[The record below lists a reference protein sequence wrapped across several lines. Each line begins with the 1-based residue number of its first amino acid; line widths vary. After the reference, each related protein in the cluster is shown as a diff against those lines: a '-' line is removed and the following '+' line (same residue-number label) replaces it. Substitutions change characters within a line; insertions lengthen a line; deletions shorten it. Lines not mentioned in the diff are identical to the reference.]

1 LAVDKNFVVKNGLE
15 VDTNLIFADA
25 NRNQV
30 GIATT
35 VTNFTFQVLGGVGVT
50 NITISN
56 LATVLSHLRVGTTGT
71 SFTVLASNNNVGIR
85 TATPI
90 FPLDIRSPVSAG
102 QTALYV
108 QGDAKI
114 TGLLDV
120 ETVDFNSAVLASLTV
135 NDALVVNSPAVS
147 QLNGYVDIN
156 NSVDVSGN
164 LNVTGISTL
173 GGRININNSAVVG
186 NNLRVSG
193 IVTAGSVSIGNTE
206 VISSERQLKNI
217 VSFDATTIDSIE
229 TVIANSPNTFT
240 DMSVSGISTFGTVL
254 VSSGV
259 ITARSGV
266 VTYFGDGA
274 YLNNTLRG
282 IGIGTV
288 AGLVGYGISFI
299 NFAGP
304 VISTCFVS
312 ATTGIATVYF
322 EDVGP
327 TIGIGTTPG
336 EAGFFGQPDIG
347 NLWYNTNYGRLFLY
361 YSDGDSSQWVDASP
375 SNTGIITSLSNISF
389 YRGSA
394 SSPSVYIVDDNQTG
408 VFSPGPRQ
416 ITFVSAGS
424 SILNI
429 NNNGIRV
436 TGVSTFNNTVVGG
449 STTALVVN
457 GDVRVTGV
465 STFNNTVVGGSTTAL
480 TVNGDVRVTGVSTFN
495 NTVVGGSTTALTVNG
510 DVRVTG
516 VSTFNNTVVG
526 GSTTALVV
534 NGDTRISGALTASN
548 LTVST
553 VTNLNQITE
562 TVVNGFTTS
571 LSPSAGTL
579 TIDTSLGTVFLGD
592 LDASVTTWAFT
603 NVPTANGKATTITVI
618 IDGDTAQTY
627 GDACSVNGSSIS
639 GGIKWNGGSTP
650 TATNNYD
657 LITFSI
663 VRDNSGT
670 VIVFGSS
677 DMNYS

>member
-1 LAVDKNFVVKNGLE
+1 MAVDKNFVVKNGLE

-90 FPLDIRSPVSAG
+90 FPLDIRSPVSTG

-135 NDALVVNSPAVS
+135 NDALVVNSPAIS

-173 GGRININNSAVVG
+173 GGSVNINNSAVVG

-206 VISSERQLKNI
+206 VISSGRQLKNI

-282 IGIGTV
+282 IGIGTI

-408 VFSPGPRQ
+408 VFSPDSRQ

-429 NNNGIRV
+429 NNNGI
-436 TGVSTFNNTVVGG
+436 
-449 STTALVVN
+449 
-457 GDVRVTGV
+457 RVTGV

-510 DVRVTG
+510 D
-516 VSTFNNTVVG
+516 
-526 GSTTALVV
+526 A
-534 NGDTRISGALTASN
+534 RISGILTTNN
-548 LTVST
+548 LTVSN

-603 NVPTANGKATTITVI
+603 NVPTSNSKATTITVI

-627 GDACSVNGSSIS
+627 GDACSVNGSSVS

-657 LITFSI
+657 IITFSI
-663 VRDNSGT
+663 VRDNYGT

>member
-1 LAVDKNFVVKNGLE
+1 MAVDKNFVVKNGLE

-35 VTNFTFQVLGGVGVT
+35 VTNFTFQVNGGVGAT

-56 LATVLSHLRVGTTGT
+56 LSTVLSHFRVGTSGS
-71 SFTVLASNNNVGIR
+71 SFTVLSPSNFVGIR

-90 FPLDIRSPVSAG
+90 FPLDIRSSVSTG
-102 QTALYV
+102 QTSLYV
-108 QGDAKI
+108 AGDVKI
-114 TGLLDV
+114 TGLV
-120 ETVDFNSAVLASLTV
+120 NAESVNFNSAILSSLSINDSLT
-135 NDALVVNSPAVS
+135 VNSPAVT

-156 NSVDVSGN
+156 NSADISGN
-164 LNVTGISTL
+164 LNLTGISTL
-173 GGRININNSAVVG
+173 GGYVDINNSVDIS
-186 NNLRVSG
+186 NNLNVSGIITASTFVGQLNSSGVSTVSNIRSTNINATGIITASTFIGNLNSSGVSTVSNLRSTNINATG
-193 IVTAGSVSIGNTE
+193 IVTASSVSIGITE
-206 VISSERQLKNI
+206 VISSTRQLKNI
-217 VSFDATTIDSIE
+217 VSLDSITTDLIE
-229 TVIANSPNTFT
+229 SVIANAPNTFT
-240 DMSVSGISTFGTVL
+240 DMSVSGISTFGRVL

-259 ITARSGV
+259 ITATSGV

-282 IGIGTV
+282 IGIATL
-288 AGLVGYGISFI
+288 AGLVGYGVSFI

-304 VISTCFVS
+304 LISTCFLS
-312 ATTGIATVYF
+312 PNTGIATIYF
-322 EDVGP
+322 ENVGP

-336 EAGFFGQPDIG
+336 QAGFFGEPGVG
-347 NLWYNTNYGRLFLY
+347 NIWYNTNYGRLFLY
-361 YSDGDSSQWVDASP
+361 YSDGDTSQWVDASP
-375 SNTGIITSLSNISF
+375 SNVGIITSLTNISF

-394 SSPSVYIVDDNQTG
+394 SSPSVYIVDDEQTG
-408 VFSPGPRQ
+408 VFSPGANE

-457 GDVRVTGV
+457 GDVIVTGV
-465 STFNNTVVGGSTTAL
+465 STFTNTI
-480 TVNGDVRVTGVSTFN
+480 N
-495 NTVVGGSTTALTVNG
+495 
-510 DVRVTG
+510 
-516 VSTFNNTVVG
+516 
-526 GSTTALVV
+526 
-534 NGDTRISGALTASN
+534 SN
-548 LTVST
+548 R
-553 VTNLNQITE
+553 ITE

-571 LSPSAGTL
+571 LSPSTGTL

-592 LDASVTTWAFT
+592 LSASVTTWAFT
-603 NVPTANGKATTITVI
+603 NVPTANSKATTITVI
-618 IDGDTAQTY
+618 IDGDTAETY
-627 GDACSVNGSSIS
+627 GDACTVNGSAVS

-657 LITFSI
+657 IITFSI
-663 VRDNSGT
+663 VRDNFGT

>member
-1 LAVDKNFVVKNGLE
+1 MAVDKNFVVKNGLE

-25 NRNQV
+25 IRNQV

-35 VTNFTFQVLGGVGVT
+35 VTNFTFQVLGGVGAT

-56 LATVLSHLRVGTTGT
+56 LATVLTQLRVGTSST

-85 TATPI
+85 TANPI
-90 FPLDIRSPVSAG
+90 FPLDIRCPVSTG

-108 QGDAKI
+108 KGDAKV
-114 TGLLDV
+114 TGLLNV
-120 ETVDFNSAVLASLTV
+120 ETVTFNSASLESLTV
-135 NDALVVNSPAVS
+135 QNALTVNSPAVT

-156 NSVDVSGN
+156 NSADISGG
-164 LNVTGISTL
+164 LNVAGISTL
-173 GGRININNSAVVG
+173 GGRTIVNNSVDVS

-193 IVTAGSVSIGNTE
+193 IATAGSVSIGNTE
-206 VISSERQLKNI
+206 VISSGRQLKNI
-217 VSFDATTIDSIE
+217 VSLDAVTTDTIE

-282 IGIGTV
+282 IGIGSA

-299 NFAGP
+299 NLAGP
-304 VISTCFVS
+304 LVSTCFVS
-312 ATTGIATVYF
+312 PNTGIATIYF
-322 EDVGP
+322 ENVGP

-336 EAGFFGQPDIG
+336 EAGFFGEPGIG
-347 NLWYNTNYGRLFLY
+347 NIWYNTKYGRLFLY
-361 YSDGDSSQWVDASP
+361 YSDGDTSQWVDASP

-394 SSPSVYIVDDNQTG
+394 LSPSVYIVDDNQTG
-408 VFSPGPRQ
+408 VFSPGEKQ

-424 SILNI
+424 SILNV
-429 NNNGIRV
+429 NNSGIRVTGVSTFNGSVVIGSSTTALSVNGDIRVTGVSTFNNTVVVGGATTALSVNGDIRV

-449 STTALVVN
+449 STTSLVVN
-457 GDVRVTGV
+457 GD
-465 STFNNTVVGGSTTAL
+465 A
-480 TVNGDVRVTGVSTFN
+480 
-495 NTVVGGSTTALTVNG
+495 
-510 DVRVTG
+510 
-516 VSTFNNTVVG
+516 
-526 GSTTALVV
+526 
-534 NGDTRISGALTASN
+534 RISGVLTTNN
-548 LTVST
+548 LTVSS

-603 NVPTANGKATTITVI
+603 NVPTSNSRATTITVI

-627 GDACSVNGSSIS
+627 GDACSVNGSAITNGVKWS
-639 GGIKWNGGSTP
+639 GGFTP

-657 LITFSI
+657 IITFTI
-663 VRDNSGT
+663 IRDNGGT
-670 VIVFGSS
+670 VNVFGSS
-677 DMNYS
+677 HTNYS

>member
-1 LAVDKNFVVKNGLE
+1 MAVDKNFVVKNGLE

-90 FPLDIRSPVSAG
+90 FPLDIRSPVSTG

-135 NDALVVNSPAVS
+135 NDALVVNSPAIS

-173 GGRININNSAVVG
+173 GGSVNINNSAVVG

-206 VISSERQLKNI
+206 VISSGRQLKNI

-282 IGIGTV
+282 IGIGTI

-408 VFSPGPRQ
+408 VFSPDSRQ

-429 NNNGIRV
+429 NNNGII
-436 TGVSTFNNTVVGG
+436 
-449 STTALVVN
+449 
-457 GDVRVTGV
+457 VTGV

-480 TVNGDVRVTGVSTFN
+480 TVNGD
-495 NTVVGGSTTALTVNG
+495 A
-510 DVRVTG
+510 
-516 VSTFNNTVVG
+516 
-526 GSTTALVV
+526 
-534 NGDTRISGALTASN
+534 RISGILTTNN
-548 LTVST
+548 LTVSN

-603 NVPTANGKATTITVI
+603 NVPTSNSKATTITVI

-627 GDACSVNGSSIS
+627 GDACSVNGSSVS

-657 LITFSI
+657 IITFSI
-663 VRDNSGT
+663 VRDNYGT

>member
-1 LAVDKNFVVKNGLE
+1 MAVDKNFVVKNGLE

-56 LATVLSHLRVGTTGT
+56 LATVLSQLRVGTATS

-85 TATPI
+85 TANPI
-90 FPLDIRSPVSAG
+90 FPLDIRCPVSTG

-108 QGDAKI
+108 RGDAKV
-114 TGLLDV
+114 TGLLNV
-120 ETVDFNSAVLASLTV
+120 ETVNFNSASLESLTV
-135 NDALVVNSPAVS
+135 QNALTVNSPAVT

-156 NSVDVSGN
+156 NSADISGN
-164 LNVTGISTL
+164 LNLTGISTL
-173 GGRININNSAVVG
+173 GGRVNINNSAEVS
-186 NNLRVSG
+186 NNLKVSG
-193 IVTAGSVSIGNTE
+193 IATVGSVSIGNTE
-206 VISSERQLKNI
+206 VISSGRQLKNI
-217 VSFDATTIDSIE
+217 VSLDAVTTDTIE

-254 VSSGV
+254 VSSGI
-259 ITARSGV
+259 ITATSGV

-282 IGIGTV
+282 IGIGTA

-299 NFAGP
+299 NLAGP
-304 VISTCFVS
+304 LISTCFVS
-312 ATTGIATVYF
+312 PNTGIATIYF
-322 EDVGP
+322 ENVGP

-336 EAGFFGQPDIG
+336 EAGFFGEPGVG
-347 NLWYNTNYGRLFLY
+347 NIWYNTNYGRLFLY

-480 TVNGDVRVTGVSTFN
+480 
-495 NTVVGGSTTALTVNG
+495 
-510 DVRVTG
+510 
-516 VSTFNNTVVG
+516 
-526 GSTTALVV
+526 VV
-534 NGDTRISGALTASN
+534 NGDTRISGILTTN
-548 LTVST
+548 DLTVSN

-603 NVPTANGKATTITVI
+603 NVPTANGKATTITAI

-639 GGIKWNGGSTP
+639 GGIKWNGGFTP

-657 LITFSI
+657 IITFSI

>member
-90 FPLDIRSPVSAG
+90 FPLDIRSPVSTG

-135 NDALVVNSPAVS
+135 NDALVVNSPAIS

-173 GGRININNSAVVG
+173 GGSVNINNSAVVG

-206 VISSERQLKNI
+206 VISSGRQLKNI

-282 IGIGTV
+282 IGIGTI

-408 VFSPGPRQ
+408 VFSPDSRQ

-429 NNNGIRV
+429 NNNGII
-436 TGVSTFNNTVVGG
+436 
-449 STTALVVN
+449 
-457 GDVRVTGV
+457 VTGV

-480 TVNGDVRVTGVSTFN
+480 TVNGD
-495 NTVVGGSTTALTVNG
+495 A
-510 DVRVTG
+510 
-516 VSTFNNTVVG
+516 
-526 GSTTALVV
+526 
-534 NGDTRISGALTASN
+534 RISGILTTNN
-548 LTVST
+548 LTVSN

-603 NVPTANGKATTITVI
+603 NVPTSNSKATTITVI

-627 GDACSVNGSSIS
+627 GDACSVNGSSVS

-657 LITFSI
+657 IITFSI
-663 VRDNSGT
+663 VRDNYGT